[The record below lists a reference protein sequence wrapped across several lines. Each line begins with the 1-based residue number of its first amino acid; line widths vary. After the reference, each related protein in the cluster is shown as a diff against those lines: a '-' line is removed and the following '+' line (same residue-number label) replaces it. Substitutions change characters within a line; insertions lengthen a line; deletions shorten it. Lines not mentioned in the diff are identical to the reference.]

1 MFVLKRHNIIFIYN
15 LLIKNKNQMED
26 YNKNMGKLE
35 IIMGTMFS
43 GKTSYLLNK
52 IALFVELN
60 LKVLYLNIDFDD
72 RSELE
77 FSTHNPI
84 FNSIDF
90 KKKDKIN
97 ENLTMTKVRDFSNII
112 FESYDIIMIDEAH
125 FFEDIIKFTKKLLDN
140 KKHVIIAT
148 LIADYKGNKFGK
160 VLDLIP
166 ICDEV
171 VRLESYCI
179 ECSKQKK
186 INKAIYSK
194 RITKNKESIDI
205 GGSDKYVAVCR
216 EHYVN

>member
-1 MFVLKRHNIIFIYN
+1 MN
-15 LLIKNKNQMED
+15 
-26 YNKNMGKLE
+26 YNKNIGNLQ

-60 LKVLYLNIDFDD
+60 LKVLYINIDFDD
-72 RSELE
+72 RSDIE

-84 FNSIDF
+84 FNNIDF
-90 KKKDKIN
+90 KNKNKIN
-97 ENLTMTKVRDFSNII
+97 ENLTMIKIRDLSNITYD
-112 FESYDIIMIDEAH
+112 SYDIIMIDEAH
-125 FFEDIIKFTKKLLDN
+125 FFDDIIKFTKKLIDN

-166 ICDEV
+166 ICDEI

-205 GGSDKYVAVCR
+205 GGSDKYIAVCR
-216 EHYVN
+216 EHYTN

>member
-1 MFVLKRHNIIFIYN
+1 MN
-15 LLIKNKNQMED
+15 

-84 FNSIDF
+84 FNNVDF
-90 KKKDKIN
+90 KNKNKMN
-97 ENLTMTKVRDFSNII
+97 ENLTMSKVRDFSNIA
-112 FESYDIIMIDEAH
+112 FESYDIVMIDEAH
-125 FFEDIIKFTKKLLDN
+125 FFDDIIKFTKKLLDN

-205 GGSDKYVAVCR
+205 GGSDKYIAVCR
-216 EHYVN
+216 EHYAN

>member
-1 MFVLKRHNIIFIYN
+1 MN
-15 LLIKNKNQMED
+15 

-60 LKVLYLNIDFDD
+60 LKVLYINIDFDD

-84 FNSIDF
+84 FNNVDF
-90 KKKDKIN
+90 KNKNKMN
-97 ENLTMTKVRDFSNII
+97 ENLTMSKVRDFSNIN

-125 FFEDIIKFTKKLLDN
+125 FFDDIIKFTKKLLDN

-205 GGSDKYVAVCR
+205 GGSDKYIAVCR
-216 EHYVN
+216 EHYAN

>member
-1 MFVLKRHNIIFIYN
+1 M
-15 LLIKNKNQMED
+15 
-26 YNKNMGKLE
+26 
-35 IIMGTMFS
+35 
-43 GKTSYLLNK
+43 
-52 IALFVELN
+52 
-60 LKVLYLNIDFDD
+60 
-72 RSELE
+72 E

-97 ENLTMTKVRDFSNII
+97 ENLTMIKVRDLSNIT

-125 FFEDIIKFTKKLLDN
+125 FFDDIIKFTKKLLDN

-205 GGSDKYVAVCR
+205 GGSDKYIAVCR
-216 EHYVN
+216 EHYAN

>member
-1 MFVLKRHNIIFIYN
+1 MNF
-15 LLIKNKNQMED
+15 
-26 YNKNMGKLE
+26 NKNMGKLE

-84 FNSIDF
+84 FNSSDF
-90 KKKDKIN
+90 KNKDKMI
-97 ENLTMTKVRDFSNII
+97 ENLTMSKVRDFSNIA
-112 FESYDIIMIDEAH
+112 FESYDIVMIDEAH
-125 FFEDIIKFTKKLLDN
+125 FFDDIIKFTKKLLDN

-166 ICDEV
+166 ICDEII
-171 VRLESYCI
+171 RLESYCI

-205 GGSDKYVAVCR
+205 GGSDKYIAVCR
-216 EHYVN
+216 EHYAN

>member
-1 MFVLKRHNIIFIYN
+1 MNF
-15 LLIKNKNQMED
+15 NKNI
-26 YNKNMGKLE
+26 GKLD

-52 IALFVELN
+52 ISLLVELD
-60 LKVLYLNIDFDD
+60 LKVLYINIDFDD
-72 RSELE
+72 RSNLE

-84 FNSIDF
+84 LNNIDF
-90 KKKDKIN
+90 KLKNKIN
-97 ENLTMTKVRDFSNII
+97 ENLTMIKVRDLSNIT
-112 FESYDIIMIDEAH
+112 FDSYDIIMIDEAH
-125 FFEDIIKFTKKLLDN
+125 FFDDIIKFTKKLLDN

-148 LIADYKGNKFGK
+148 LIADFKGNKFGK

-166 ICDEV
+166 ICDEIT
-171 VRLESYCI
+171 RLESYCI

-205 GGSDKYVAVCR
+205 GGSDKYIAVCR
-216 EHYVN
+216 EHY

>member
-1 MFVLKRHNIIFIYN
+1 MNF
-15 LLIKNKNQMED
+15 NKNI
-26 YNKNMGKLE
+26 GKLD

-52 IALFVELN
+52 ISLLVELD
-60 LKVLYLNIDFDD
+60 LKVLYINIDFDD
-72 RSELE
+72 RSNLE

-84 FNSIDF
+84 LNNIDF
-90 KKKDKIN
+90 KLKNKIN
-97 ENLTMTKVRDFSNII
+97 ENLTMIKVRDLSNI
-112 FESYDIIMIDEAH
+112 FD
-125 FFEDIIKFTKKLLDN
+125 DIIKFTKKLLDN

-148 LIADYKGNKFGK
+148 LIADFKGNKFGK

-166 ICDEV
+166 ICDEIT
-171 VRLESYCI
+171 RLESYCI

-205 GGSDKYVAVCR
+205 GGSDKYIAVCR
-216 EHYVN
+216 EHY

>member
-1 MFVLKRHNIIFIYN
+1 MN
-15 LLIKNKNQMED
+15 

-72 RSELE
+72 RSEIE

-97 ENLTMTKVRDFSNII
+97 ENLTMSKVRDFSNII

-205 GGSDKYVAVCR
+205 GGSDKYIAVCR
-216 EHYVN
+216 EHYIN

>member
-1 MFVLKRHNIIFIYN
+1 MNYN
-15 LLIKNKNQMED
+15 N
-26 YNKNMGKLE
+26 NMGKLE

-60 LKVLYLNIDFDD
+60 LKVLYINIDFDD

-84 FNSIDF
+84 FNNVDF
-90 KKKDKIN
+90 KNKNKMN
-97 ENLTMTKVRDFSNII
+97 ENLTMSKVRDFSNIS

-125 FFEDIIKFTKKLLDN
+125 FFDDIIKFTKKLLDN

-216 EHYVN
+216 EHYAN

>member
-1 MFVLKRHNIIFIYN
+1 MN
-15 LLIKNKNQMED
+15 

-205 GGSDKYVAVCR
+205 GGSDKYIAVCR
-216 EHYVN
+216 EHYAN

>member
-1 MFVLKRHNIIFIYN
+1 MNF
-15 LLIKNKNQMED
+15 
-26 YNKNMGKLE
+26 NKNMGKLE

-60 LKVLYLNIDFDD
+60 LKVLYINIDFDD

-84 FNSIDF
+84 FNNVDF
-90 KKKDKIN
+90 KNKNKMN
-97 ENLTMTKVRDFSNII
+97 ENLTMSKVRDFTNIT

-125 FFEDIIKFTKKLLDN
+125 FFDDIIKFTKKLLDS

-166 ICDEV
+166 ICDEI

-205 GGSDKYVAVCR
+205 GGSDKYIAVCR
-216 EHYVN
+216 EHYAN